1 MIVVRQTY
9 INNTKRCQLYLHFTP
24 SSSSNNLAVRLKQSQ
39 MPGLLLMKQE
49 RGGMGVQA
57 WVADFV
63 NSSNPILR
71 LFSRTCIH
79 TTSNDNHTRP
89 HKKHKQ
95 HDKHHHRGSGAAH
108 PSSGMEFT
116 SPRRWRGGRP
126 YTYFFRRRLRR
137 DLIES

>member
-71 LFSRTCIH
+71 LFSRTCLH
-79 TTSNDNHTRP
+79 TTSDDDQTR
-89 HKKHKQ
+89 HKTTQKEQ
-95 HDKHHHRGSGAAH
+95 
-108 PSSGMEFT
+108 T
-116 SPRRWRGGRP
+116 
-126 YTYFFRRRLRR
+126 T
-137 DLIES
+137 